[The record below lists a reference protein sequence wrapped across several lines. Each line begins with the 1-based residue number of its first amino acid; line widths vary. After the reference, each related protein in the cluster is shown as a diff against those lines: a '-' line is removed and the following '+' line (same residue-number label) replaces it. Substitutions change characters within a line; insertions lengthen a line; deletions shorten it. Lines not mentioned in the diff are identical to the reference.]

1 MEKLNVSFIIE
12 NAREKLEGK
21 DSRAMAVFHTGITVA
36 AALVIT
42 ILQYVLSEGIG
53 NTSGLSGL
61 GTRSVLE
68 TIQTVLRWA
77 NMLLV
82 PFWGLGFVYAALQW
96 ARGSYAVRRDLLTG
110 FRRWSPYLGLLLNR
124 SVLTICVMI
133 LCANISS
140 MIYML
145 TPASAAITE
154 LATAAGGDMEEM
166 AKMLEEITTGQAIEL
181 LYSMIPMLL
190 IWMAASAA
198 LLIPLM
204 YRFRMAEYVILDEP
218 RARGLSSMLISA
230 TLLRRRRWQLF
241 RLDLHFW
248 WYYGLKVLCLLICY
262 ADLLLT
268 ALGVNLPFGSDGAYL
283 ITYGLYLVALFG
295 VEVAFRPR
303 VDTAY
308 AIAYETLKEMGPAL
322 KKPVEAPEKMPWD
335 EA

>member
-96 ARGSYAVRRDLLTG
+96 GRGSYAVRQDLLTG

-124 SVLTICVMI
+124 SVLSLNESTLLFYLIMHKERSFMFLKQEASFCF
-133 LCANISS
+133 LCAFINKNLKSLSCKIS
-140 MIYML
+140 
-145 TPASAAITE
+145 
-154 LATAAGGDMEEM
+154 G
-166 AKMLEEITTGQAIEL
+166 
-181 LYSMIPMLL
+181 
-190 IWMAASAA
+190 
-198 LLIPLM
+198 
-204 YRFRMAEYVILDEP
+204 
-218 RARGLSSMLISA
+218 
-230 TLLRRRRWQLF
+230 
-241 RLDLHFW
+241 
-248 WYYGLKVLCLLICY
+248 C
-262 ADLLLT
+262 
-268 ALGVNLPFGSDGAYL
+268 
-283 ITYGLYLVALFG
+283 LYLNAGCVAGIVL
-295 VEVAFRPR
+295 
-303 VDTAY
+303 
-308 AIAYETLKEMGPAL
+308 
-322 KKPVEAPEKMPWD
+322 
-335 EA
+335 